1 MNINDELNPIWSEK
15 YRPTKIEEVVL
26 PSQIKKTFE
35 HYRDSGKIPNLLL
48 SGPPGCGKT
57 TAAKALLEEIEADYI
72 LINGS
77 LDRNIDTL
85 RNEIMAF
92 ATTMSFTGR
101 RKFVIIDEA
110 DGLNPD
116 STMKALRGF
125 MEEFSRNCGFI
136 LTCNIKSRIIE
147 PLHSRCSNIDFNI
160 PGIATSEG
168 TKLASGMH
176 KRVLQILENEG
187 VEYDPKVIAVLTKK
201 YFPDF
206 RRFINELQ
214 DAAKYGKIT
223 TETISASISEPME
236 KLITILKD
244 KKFSDMREWLTK
256 NSSISSIEIFRQFY
270 DKAYDWVEP
279 SDIPNLVLLI
289 GEYSY
294 KHAFVADHEIN
305 LAAFL
310 TSIMAEI
317 QFK

>member
-1 MNINDELNPIWSEK
+1 MRDNEHNPIWSEK
-15 YRPTKIEEVVL
+15 YRPQKIDDTIL
-26 PSQIKKTFE
+26 PSDIKKTFKQ
-35 HYRDSGKIPNLLL
+35 YRDSGTIPNLLL

-57 TAAKALLEEIEADYI
+57 TSAKALLDEIGADYI

-92 ATTMSFTGR
+92 ASTMSFTGS

-125 MEEFSRNCGFI
+125 MEEFSGNCGFI

-147 PLHSRCSNIDFNI
+147 PLHSRCSNIDFTI
-160 PGIATSEG
+160 PSMNTSEG
-168 TKLASGMH
+168 TKLGLQIH
-176 KRVLQILENEG
+176 KRILHILEKEQ
-187 VEYDPKVIAVLTKK
+187 VEFDPKVIAVLTKK
-201 YFPDF
+201 YYPDF
-206 RRFINELQ
+206 RRLINEIQ
-214 DAAKYGKIT
+214 RASSYGKIT
-223 TETISASISEPME
+223 TETISVNVQSAME
-236 KLITILKD
+236 QLVDLVKN
-244 KKFSDMREWLTK
+244 KKFSEMRTWLTDHTD
-256 NSSISSIEIFRQFY
+256 ISSAEVFRQFY
-270 DKAYDWVEP
+270 DNAYKWVEP
-279 SDIPNLVLLI
+279 SDIPNLVLII
-289 GEYSY
+289 GDYSY

-310 TSIMAEI
+310 TTVMAEI